1 MEYSTQFGQTFADVL
16 EEMFVADDLG
26 LDLNEIRDPK
36 RLQAE
41 IKRLSNSSHATAKLR
56 VARLQTL
63 HDKKLAHLE
72 RKKARLKVTKQKQ
85 HKIAKSFG
93 YNHVG
98 KGIYVH
104 EKSGHTLQ
112 LHGDGLWSHIKN
124 KPNSHQVT
132 QGKTPIRTLKKHLR
146 TIHSESVELGEQNIN
161 EIRMISMIQAEINK
175 LALRPNDQIAQQKL
189 LYFQDMRKKKLQALR
204 NKTRSLNMSENEAE
218 GIGYTT
224 LKQYLQYVHENEDI
238 AIEESVLAK
247 ELGMTL
253 DEIRHPH
260 ILGARMNDLAL
271 KGNDPKSQQRF
282 IRLQALKKRKE
293 MLKRRSLMMG
303 EDELDMNGVE

>member
-1 MEYSTQFGQTFADVL
+1 
-16 EEMFVADDLG
+16 
-26 LDLNEIRDPK
+26 
-36 RLQAE
+36 
-41 IKRLSNSSHATAKLR
+41 
-56 VARLQTL
+56 
-63 HDKKLAHLE
+63 
-72 RKKARLKVTKQKQ
+72 
-85 HKIAKSFG
+85 
-93 YNHVG
+93 
-98 KGIYVH
+98 
-104 EKSGHTLQ
+104 
-112 LHGDGLWSHIKN
+112 
-124 KPNSHQVT
+124 
-132 QGKTPIRTLKKHLR
+132 
-146 TIHSESVELGEQNIN
+146 
-161 EIRMISMIQAEINK
+161 
-175 LALRPNDQIAQQKL
+175 
-189 LYFQDMRKKKLQALR
+189 MRKKKLQALR